1 VRPDVPGVILD
12 AGALVTARS
21 STYLRTIIRVY
32 AREDRPIVVPA
43 TALVIAAATGQIEA
57 AELDPPEITVT
68 ALTQATAPAVA
79 LLMASATR
87 PVPIEVAHA
96 AYEASATGYP
106 VVMTDAA
113 WYSDLAVR
121 VDVEQLPT

>member
-12 AGALVTARS
+12 AGALRTARAS
-21 STYLRTIIRVY
+21 SYLRTVIRVY
-32 AREDRPIVVPA
+32 VREDRPIVVPA
-43 TALVIAAATGQIEA
+43 TALVVACATGDIEA

-68 ALTQATAPAVA
+68 ALTQAIAPAVA
-79 LLMASATR
+79 LLMSTATR
-87 PVPIEVAHA
+87 PIPIEVAHT

-106 VVMTDAA
+106 VVTTDAGA
-113 WYSDLAVR
+113 YAGLAVH